1 MPAAFSS
8 RVQTEHG
15 CAAQTYWPGSHKSTH
30 AYFLEHPAHVDGSF
44 GSPEGQA
51 TWASFWQAEP
61 HASLGGDAA
70 RSAASGVQ
78 FAGNKGD
85 VIIWHGWLMH
95 AGSMNTSQT
104 PRLALFGSFRHK
116 GMHMPDA
123 PIRPP
128 DFEPLDSPKR
138 NELRYSVPEDLW
150 EHWGEGARRVAE
162 LNQPAP
168 YQHRL

>member
-1 MPAAFSS
+1 M
-8 RVQTEHG
+8 
-15 CAAQTYWPGSHKSTH
+15 
-30 AYFLEHPAHVDGSF
+30 
-44 GSPEGQA
+44 
-51 TWASFWQAEP
+51 
-61 HASLGGDAA
+61 
-70 RSAASGVQ
+70 Q
-78 FAGNKGD
+78 FAGKKGD

-104 PRLALFGSFRHK
+104 PRLALFGSFRHVPYPPWPSRCTADK
-116 GMHMPDA
+116 ALCGLGWRRHADMHMPDS

-162 LNQPAP
+162 
-168 YQHRL
+168 RLPGPRL